1 MMCIIC
7 LDMMHANKAI
17 QIELEEESRD
27 ITTFSDGDSLYRYK
41 RLSSGMNMNAPEQYQ
56 NIIRHAIADCP
67 GATNIADDIVVY
79 EWTTEDNDRNLVT
92 LLERLPERNLT
103 LNKDKSKSGM
113 INQIV
118 FMGLLLSQYVVGSTE
133 EKVRTQFMKQTPY

>member
-92 LLERLPERNLT
+92 LLKRLQERNLT

-118 FMGLLLSQYVVGSTE
+118 FMGLLLCQHGVGSTE
-133 EKVRTQFMKQTPY
+133 EKVSTQFVKQTPF

>member
-1 MMCIIC
+1 MMCVIC

>member
-1 MMCIIC
+1 MMCVIC

-41 RLSSGMNMNAPEQYQ
+41 RLSTGMNMNAPEQYQ

-92 LLERLPERNLT
+92 LLERLQERNLT

-118 FMGLLLSQYVVGSTE
+118 FMGLLLSQHVKGSTE
-133 EKVRTQFMKQTPY
+133 EKVRTQFVKQTPF

>member
-1 MMCIIC
+1 
-7 LDMMHANKAI
+7 MMHANKAI

>member
-1 MMCIIC
+1 MMCVIC

-118 FMGLLLSQYVVGSTE
+118 FMRLLLSQYVVGSTE